1 MTRPLIPLFILL
13 LSTVSVAQDPV
24 QLTFTDCLAIA
35 REQSTDAINATLTY
49 KEAAMEY
56 KAFRRS
62 LYPQVSLAINS
73 PGYSKSFSA
82 INLDAGNR
90 DFLLQQN
97 AYSTAGLN
105 LAQSIP
111 WTGGSILVG
120 SSIEQIYSFGDF
132 ESRTWVSS
140 PVYIQYNQPLFQFN
154 AWTYDIPLED
164 LQMELAKI
172 DFSEA
177 MEQVAIETTERF
189 FRVMRARASLNNAL
203 LNQTIN
209 DTIFQISKGRFQIG
223 KIAEND
229 LLQSELKAMNARSE
243 VLSARLEMQQ
253 AQKALILFLNLDQG
267 HTLQLVYDE
276 QIPQMNFSPEAAVD
290 RAMENKKA
298 QLEKR
303 EEKLNAERSYASSM
317 SALGLSADLSASFG
331 YNQRAGIFA
340 DVYKDPRDRQYF
352 NVSLQFPLLTWGRQ
366 TASAEAALARRTLT
380 ENQLPQDR
388 QENIDRIYFSAI
400 NVNQLRDRVLFA
412 NRSDTIATRRFE
424 VAKNRYLIGKIDI
437 TDLFIAQS
445 EKDVARQNVY
455 STLSQ
460 YWAAYYRLRQNT
472 LYDFVADKHL
482 LER

>member
-1 MTRPLIPLFILL
+1 MH
-13 LSTVSVAQDPV
+13 
-24 QLTFTDCLAIA
+24 
-35 REQSTDAINATLTY
+35 
-49 KEAAMEY
+49 
-56 KAFRRS
+56 
-62 LYPQVSLAINS
+62 
-73 PGYSKSFSA
+73 
-82 INLDAGNR
+82 GNR

-132 ESRTWVSS
+132 DSRTWVSS

-253 AQKALILFLNLDQG
+253 AQKALILFFKFRPG
-267 HTLQLVYDE
+267 PH
-276 QIPQMNFSPEAAVD
+276 
-290 RAMENKKA
+290 
-298 QLEKR
+298 
-303 EEKLNAERSYASSM
+303 
-317 SALGLSADLSASFG
+317 
-331 YNQRAGIFA
+331 FA
-340 DVYKDPRDRQYF
+340 
-352 NVSLQFPLLTWGRQ
+352 
-366 TASAEAALARRTLT
+366 
-380 ENQLPQDR
+380 
-388 QENIDRIYFSAI
+388 
-400 NVNQLRDRVLFA
+400 
-412 NRSDTIATRRFE
+412 
-424 VAKNRYLIGKIDI
+424 
-437 TDLFIAQS
+437 TDL
-445 EKDVARQNVY
+445 
-455 STLSQ
+455 
-460 YWAAYYRLRQNT
+460 
-472 LYDFVADKHL
+472 
-482 LER
+482 